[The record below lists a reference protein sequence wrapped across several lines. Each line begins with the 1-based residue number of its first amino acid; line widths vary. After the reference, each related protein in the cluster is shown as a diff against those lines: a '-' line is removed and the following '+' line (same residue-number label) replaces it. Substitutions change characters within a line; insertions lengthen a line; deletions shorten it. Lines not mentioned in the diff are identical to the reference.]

1 METPIVEHSSRQ
13 GAPAPRQAAGAPP
26 GLFDL
31 ILRDRT
37 EGASSEAP
45 VARPAEDGGAPA
57 VQRPD
62 RGTSGGTTEG
72 AEQQPKDPALAP
84 GTEAGAAAS
93 PNQTLAT
100 PNAPGAVAAVEA
112 PSTVQA
118 AQAATP
124 QSGPQDGKA
133 QALSGVSTGAAEGAR
148 GEAQAPL
155 AAQTK
160 AAAQAGAAQSAAE
173 KAAPGSEAAG
183 PRANATP
190 DEQAAKLAAARN
202 PVTATQ
208 AASAMAATA
217 QTAQAA
223 ASTSA
228 TQGPQAPGKPGA
240 KSATGQPVAA
250 SAGASAAAT
259 ANLPGNSAPVAE
271 TQLSLAVD
279 PISGM
284 TAGSLDG
291 DAQAANTI
299 RLSGPASLAAP
310 QGADFAGL
318 ARAAGEARGTAEQ
331 QVAIQIRRAVSLG
344 SDRINIRLSPAELG
358 QVQVR
363 LEVAED
369 GHVRALIS
377 AERAE
382 TLDLMQRDPRGL
394 ERALQDAGLKTD
406 GDSLSFSLQDGGDGQ
421 SEGPGDD
428 TASSPAAREDG
439 PASEAPSLDTQILRW
454 SAGDGRLDIQV

>member
-1 METPIVEHSSRQ
+1 M
-13 GAPAPRQAAGAPP
+13 
-26 GLFDL
+26 
-31 ILRDRT
+31 
-37 EGASSEAP
+37 
-45 VARPAEDGGAPA
+45 RPAEDGGAPA

-62 RGTSGGTTEG
+62 RGTSDATADG
-72 AEQQPKDPALAP
+72 AEQQPQDPALAP
-84 GTEAGAAAS
+84 GAEALPS
-93 PNQTLAT
+93 QSLAT
-100 PNAPGAVAAVEA
+100 PNAPGAVAAAEV
-112 PSTVQA
+112 PSMVPA
-118 AQAATP
+118 AQPATA
-124 QSGPQDGKA
+124 QTGPQDGKA
-133 QALSGVSTGAAEGAR
+133 QALTGAAEGTR
-148 GEAQAPL
+148 GEAQAPP

-160 AAAQAGAAQSAAE
+160 AAAQAGTTQSAAE
-173 KAAPGSEAAG
+173 KAASGSEAAG
-183 PRANATP
+183 PRPNAVQG
-190 DEQAAKLAAARN
+190 EQTVQLAAGRD

-208 AASAMAATA
+208 TATPAASAAAATA
-217 QTAQAA
+217 QAAQAA
-223 ASTSA
+223 GANPATPSSA
-228 TQGPQAPGKPGA
+228 TQGPQAPGKTGA
-240 KSATGQPVAA
+240 KGAAGQPGTA
-250 SAGASAAAT
+250 SAGTSAAA
-259 ANLPGNSAPVAE
+259 AASLPGNSAPVAE

-291 DAQAANTI
+291 EAANAI
-299 RLSGPASLAAP
+299 RLSGPASLGAP

-318 ARAAGEARGTAEQ
+318 TRAAGEARASAEQ
-331 QVAIQIRRAVSLG
+331 QVAVQIRRAVSLG
-344 SDRINIRLSPAELG
+344 NDRINIRLSPAELG

-369 GHVRALIS
+369 GHVRAMIS

-428 TASSPAAREDG
+428 TASSPSAREDG
-439 PASEAPSLDTQILRW
+439 PASEAASLDTQILRW

>member
-13 GAPAPRQAAGAPP
+13 GAPAPRQAASAPP

-37 EGASSEAP
+37 EGASSEAA

-62 RGTSGGTTEG
+62 RATSAETSDG
-72 AEQQPKDPALAP
+72 AEQQPQDPALAP
-84 GTEAGAAAS
+84 GAEALT
-93 PNQTLAT
+93 PQNLAT
-100 PNAPGAVAAVEA
+100 ANAPGAVAAAEV
-112 PSTVQA
+112 PSMVPA
-118 AQAATP
+118 AQPATP
-124 QSGPQDGKA
+124 QTGPQDGKA
-133 QALSGVSTGAAEGAR
+133 QALTGAAEGTR
-148 GEAQAPL
+148 GEAQAPT
-155 AAQTK
+155 AAETK
-160 AAAQAGAAQSAAE
+160 AAAQRGATQSTAE
-173 KAAPGSEAAG
+173 KAAPGTEAAS
-183 PRANATP
+183 PRTNTNP
-190 DEQAAKLAAARN
+190 GEQAAQLAAGRD

-208 AASAMAATA
+208 TATPAASATAATA

-223 ASTSA
+223 GANPATPSSA
-228 TQGPQAPGKPGA
+228 TQGPQAPGKSGA
-240 KSATGQPVAA
+240 KGGAGQPGAA
-250 SAGASAAAT
+250 SAGTTAAAS
-259 ANLPGNSAPVAE
+259 LPGNSAPVAE
-271 TQLSLAVD
+271 TQISLAVD

-291 DAQAANTI
+291 DAQTANAM
-299 RLSGPASLAAP
+299 RLAGPASLAGP

-318 ARAAGEARGTAEQ
+318 ARAAGEARTSAEQ
-331 QVAIQIRRAVSLG
+331 QVAVQIRRAVTLG
-344 SDRINIRLSPAELG
+344 NDRINIRLSPAELG

-439 PASEAPSLDTQILRW
+439 PTGEAPSLDTQILRW